1 MKIQLNMSINF
12 ISSNDTGEIHNFF
25 VWRDNEEIRSDNEIN
40 DIIKRLL
47 KSFLTNYQIEKKI
60 LSNFVFESV
69 DLLSDHI
76 HKKSLKRGKSY
87 IKSPEWIFNKR
98 ATTNPKNNDNK
109 CFKYPMRLNHQN
121 IGNHPERISN
131 IKRFIDQYN

>member
-25 VWRDNEEIRSDNEIN
+25 VWRDNEEIRSDNETN

-47 KSFLTNYQIEKKI
+47 KCLLTNDQNEEKI
-60 LSNFVFESV
+60 LRNDSNFVVESV

-76 HKKSLKRGKSY
+76 HK
-87 IKSPEWIFNKR
+87 
-98 ATTNPKNNDNK
+98 TN
-109 CFKYPMRLNHQN
+109 
-121 IGNHPERISN
+121 
-131 IKRFIDQYN
+131 